1 MLYSTFL
8 GGFIIHIV
16 TVGPWL
22 LGAFFALS
30 PLFFFYIGH
39 LVAGS
44 ILLGLVSLQYILPVR
59 EWPAFAAWMK
69 KMNPRAYY
77 KKCTLAPH
85 NLKDIRSE
93 KVLLLKHDSKYRL
106 TPAYR
111 GIF

>member
-1 MLYSTFL
+1 MLYNTFL
-8 GGFIIHIV
+8 GGFIVHIV

-22 LGAFFALS
+22 LGAIFALS
-30 PLFFFYIGH
+30 PLVAFYFGR

-93 KVLLLKHDSKYRL
+93 KVLLQKHDSKYRL